1 MTDRFSLKT
10 YAFFILA
17 LLAVMLLCVCIGSVS
32 IAPKDTLTAV
42 FCTLLGKEVP
52 AGISKN
58 IILNVR
64 LPRVLNVALVGAA
77 LSLCGAAMQGLLR
90 NPLADGS
97 TLGVSSGASLGA
109 VIALALGVTVPG
121 SEYGGTMLMA
131 MVFAFLSLVLILSL
145 AYALDHSL
153 ATNSIILIGVI
164 FSMFISSVINLILSF
179 LNDQVRSITFW
190 TMGSLSGTGY
200 AHTRILS
207 LALLI
212 CGGVIFRYAR
222 ELNAFAIGEDN
233 ARHIG
238 VNVRR
243 VKLVILITVSV
254 MIGVCVSIGGSIG
267 FVGLVVPHMARM
279 IAGPNHRR
287 LLPASMFSGAIFLL
301 LADLI
306 ARTLLSP
313 VELSIGVVTS
323 LVGAAA
329 FVVISLPGEKGG
341 MSGMLKAENVTVR
354 YGART
359 VVQDLS
365 FELKEGEWL
374 MLVGPNGAGKSTLI
388 EAIAGG
394 VPYAGKITLAG
405 RNIRAFRASEL
416 ARRIGV
422 LAQKNAVSYAY
433 SVEEVVSLG
442 RYAHAS
448 GFLASRDDDGGERVE
463 RALELTG
470 LTELRR
476 ASVLTLSGGELQRTF
491 LAQVFAQN
499 PQIRILD
506 EPANHLD
513 LIYQKHIFSL
523 IETWLRQPGRA
534 VVSVVHDLSLA
545 RKYGTHAVLMH
556 RGQCAA
562 QGKIGDVMT
571 AEKLQAVYEMDVY
584 GWMREMLG
592 QWA

>member
-1 MTDRFSLKT
+1 
-10 YAFFILA
+10 
-17 LLAVMLLCVCIGSVS
+17 
-32 IAPKDTLTAV
+32 
-42 FCTLLGKEVP
+42 
-52 AGISKN
+52 
-58 IILNVR
+58 
-64 LPRVLNVALVGAA
+64 
-77 LSLCGAAMQGLLR
+77 MQGLLR

-131 MVFAFLSLVLILSL
+131 MAFAFLSLVLILSL

-329 FVVISLPGEKGG
+329 FVVIFY
-341 MSGMLKAENVTVR
+341 R
-354 YGART
+354 
-359 VVQDLS
+359 
-365 FELKEGEWL
+365 
-374 MLVGPNGAGKSTLI
+374 
-388 EAIAGG
+388 
-394 VPYAGKITLAG
+394 
-405 RNIRAFRASEL
+405 
-416 ARRIGV
+416 
-422 LAQKNAVSYAY
+422 
-433 SVEEVVSLG
+433 
-442 RYAHAS
+442 
-448 GFLASRDDDGGERVE
+448 
-463 RALELTG
+463 
-470 LTELRR
+470 
-476 ASVLTLSGGELQRTF
+476 
-491 LAQVFAQN
+491 
-499 PQIRILD
+499 
-506 EPANHLD
+506 
-513 LIYQKHIFSL
+513 
-523 IETWLRQPGRA
+523 
-534 VVSVVHDLSLA
+534 A
-545 RKYGTHAVLMH
+545 RKAG
-556 RGQCAA
+556 
-562 QGKIGDVMT
+562 
-571 AEKLQAVYEMDVY
+571 
-584 GWMREMLG
+584 
-592 QWA
+592 